1 MKYELKIEFKD
12 TKLFIDYIKKAY
24 KNGTLNDRKQK
35 FTFDSS
41 TDIFNLCKGLN
52 NIAVRLYNEEVIDG
66 TLRCIVV
73 EKEKEVSFFPCSLYC
88 EHENNKYSF
97 SA

>member
-24 KNGTLNDRKQK
+24 KNGILSDRKQK
-35 FTFDSS
+35 FTFDNTTS
-41 TDIFNLCKGLN
+41 TYDLCKGLD

-73 EKEKEVSFFPCSLYC
+73 EKEKEISVYPCSLYC
-88 EHENNKYSF
+88 DYENNKYSF